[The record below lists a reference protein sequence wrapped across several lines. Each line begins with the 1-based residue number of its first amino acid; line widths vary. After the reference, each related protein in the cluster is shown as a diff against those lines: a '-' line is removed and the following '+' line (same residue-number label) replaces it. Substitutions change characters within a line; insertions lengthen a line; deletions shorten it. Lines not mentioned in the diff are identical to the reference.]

1 MIQNSKYQRLLAAST
16 VIYTATPVCV
26 LALQAPH
33 FHTTYIEEFVFC
45 TREDNGNVNKKHSP
59 NPSKKVVIKFRENTR
74 IQVFA
79 A

>member
-1 MIQNSKYQRLLAAST
+1 MINISGCLLYPLY
-16 VIYTATPVCV
+16 IYSDPCMC

-33 FHTTYIEEFVFC
+33 FHTTYIEELVFC
-45 TREDNGNVNKKHSP
+45 TREDNNDNVNKKHSP